1 MVAGINDSLCFLL
14 VVSYDQ
20 EMTVVV
26 VLRENRILSM
36 PKKKF
41 TDMTGT
47 LIWLQNETV
56 LTEYLLLFKIYYV
69 SIVDSSTDVH
79 VHVTEAE
86 HRYCS

>member
-1 MVAGINDSLCFLL
+1 
-14 VVSYDQ
+14 
-20 EMTVVV
+20 MTVVV